1 MPIRPN
7 ARTLNATSV
16 DILNAIR
23 NNASANYQNY
33 IPVADASLESIR
45 EIGAIIMDYPALQNE
60 FLSALINRIGM
71 VLITSKMFSN
81 PLAVFKKGRLE
92 LGESIEE
99 IFVELA
105 KPFEYDPQTAENEVF
120 KRQLPDVRATFHV
133 LNYQKF
139 YKATI
144 QQNSLRQAFLSW
156 GGITDL
162 IAKITNSM
170 YSGAAYDEYQV
181 MLYLIALHVLKGN
194 MQVIT
199 VPSAT
204 AANAKT
210 IVSQIKQVS
219 NQFEFMSPNYNKARV
234 HNFSAKADQYL
245 IVNADFDAIMDV
257 EVLAAA
263 FNMDKAEFTG
273 HRVLV
278 SSFGNLDMDRLDEL
292 FADDPNYNQ
301 LTSAEM
307 TALAAIPGV
316 LVDRDFFMIFDNLYE
331 FTENYNGQ
339 GMYWN
344 YFYHVWKTLSVS
356 PFANG
361 VVFVPGTP
369 TIVSVTVTPASATV
383 SAGQKF
389 SLGVAVATT
398 NFASQEVI
406 WTLSANAPATVD
418 IYGTV
423 TINEDATSGATITV
437 TATSKVDSTKYD
449 TCTLTVA

>member
-45 EIGAIIMDYPALQNE
+45 EIGAIIMDYPTLQNE
-60 FLSALINRIGM
+60 FLNALVNRIGM

-105 KPFEYDPQTAENEVF
+105 KPFEYDPATAENQVF
-120 KRQLPDVRATFHV
+120 QRQIPDVRAAFHI

-181 MLYLIALHVLKGN
+181 TLYLIALHILRGN
-194 MQVIT
+194 MHVIT
-199 VPSAT
+199 IPAAT

-210 IVSQIKQVS
+210 IVSQIKQAS
-219 NQFEFMSPNYNKARV
+219 NQFEFMSPTYNKVGV
-234 HNFSAKADQYL
+234 HNFSAKDDQYL
-245 IVNADFDAIMDV
+245 IVGADFDAIMDV

-278 SSFGNLDMDRLDEL
+278 SSFGNLDITRLNEL
-292 FADDPNYNQ
+292 FADDPNYQQ
-301 LTSAEM
+301 LTDAEM

-356 PFANG
+356 PFANA

-369 TIVSVTVTPASATV
+369 GITSVTVTPASATV
-383 SAGQKF
+383 TAGQTF
-389 SLGVAVATT
+389 SLGVTVETT

-406 WTLSANAPATVD
+406 WSVPEGADATVD

-423 TINEDATSGATITV
+423 TISPDATSADTITV
-437 TATSKVDSTKYD
+437 TATSKEDSTKSD
-449 TCTLTVA
+449 TCVLTIA

>member
-7 ARTLNATSV
+7 AVSLTATSV

-45 EIGAIIMDYPALQNE
+45 EIGVILMDYPALQNE
-60 FLSALINRIGM
+60 FLNALVNRIGM
-71 VLITSKMFSN
+71 VLITSKMYDN
-81 PLAVFKKGRLE
+81 PLSVFKKGRLE

-99 IFVELA
+99 LFVELA
-105 KPFEYDPQTAENEVF
+105 KPFEYDPQTAETEVF
-120 KRQLPDVRATFHV
+120 KREIPDVRAAFHV

-156 GGITDL
+156 NGLTDL

-170 YSGAAYDEYQV
+170 YAGAAYDEYQV
-181 MLYLIALHVLKGN
+181 MLYLIALHILKGN
-194 MQVIT
+194 MKVIT

-210 IVSQIKQVS
+210 IASQIKQVS
-219 NQFEFMSPNYNKARV
+219 NQFEFMSPAYNKVGV
-234 HNFSAKADQYL
+234 HNYSAKNDQYL
-245 IVNADFDAIMDV
+245 IINADFDAIMDV

-278 SSFGNLDMDRLDEL
+278 SSFGNLDIDRLDEL
-292 FADDPNYNQ
+292 FADDPNYQQ

-307 TALAAIPGV
+307 AALAAVPGV
-316 LVDRDFFMIFDNLYE
+316 LIDRDFFMIFDNLYE

-361 VVFVPGTP
+361 VVFVPGVPAIT
-369 TIVSVTVTPASATV
+369 SVTVTPASATV
-383 SAGQKF
+383 TAGQKF

-398 NFASQEVI
+398 NFASQEVV
-406 WTLSANAPATVD
+406 WSVGTGEPGSVD

-423 TINEDATSGATITV
+423 TIDEDATANDTITV
-437 TATSKVDSTKYD
+437 TATSKVDSTKTD
-449 TCTLTVA
+449 SCTLTVA

>member
-45 EIGAIIMDYPALQNE
+45 EIGAIIMDYPTLQNE
-60 FLSALINRIGM
+60 FLNALVNRIGM

-105 KPFEYDPQTAENEVF
+105 KPFEYDPATAENQVF
-120 KRQLPDVRATFHV
+120 QRQIPDVRAAFHI

-181 MLYLIALHVLKGN
+181 TLYLIALHILRGN
-194 MQVIT
+194 MHVIT
-199 VPSAT
+199 IPAAT

-210 IVSQIKQVS
+210 IVSQIKQAS
-219 NQFEFMSPNYNKARV
+219 NQFEFMSPTYNKVGV
-234 HNFSAKADQYL
+234 HNFSAKDDQYL
-245 IVNADFDAIMDV
+245 IVGADFDAIMDV

-278 SSFGNLDMDRLDEL
+278 SSFGNLDITRLNEL
-292 FADDPNYNQ
+292 FADDPNYQQ
-301 LTSAEM
+301 LTDAEM

-356 PFANG
+356 P
-361 VVFVPGTP
+361 
-369 TIVSVTVTPASATV
+369 
-383 SAGQKF
+383 
-389 SLGVAVATT
+389 
-398 NFASQEVI
+398 
-406 WTLSANAPATVD
+406 
-418 IYGTV
+418 
-423 TINEDATSGATITV
+423 
-437 TATSKVDSTKYD
+437 
-449 TCTLTVA
+449 

>member
-45 EIGAIIMDYPALQNE
+45 EIGAIIMDYPTLQNE
-60 FLSALINRIGM
+60 FLNALVNRIGM

-105 KPFEYDPQTAENEVF
+105 KPFEYDPATAENQVF
-120 KRQLPDVRATFHV
+120 QRQIPDVRAAFHI

-181 MLYLIALHVLKGN
+181 TLYLIALHILRGN
-194 MQVIT
+194 MHVIT
-199 VPSAT
+199 IPAAT

-210 IVSQIKQVS
+210 IVSQIKQAS
-219 NQFEFMSPNYNKARV
+219 NQFEFMSPTYNKVGV
-234 HNFSAKADQYL
+234 HNFSAKDDQYL
-245 IVNADFDAIMDV
+245 IVGADFDAIMDV

-278 SSFGNLDMDRLDEL
+278 SSFGNLDITRLNEL
-292 FADDPNYNQ
+292 FADDPNYQQ
-301 LTSAEM
+301 LTDAEM

-356 PFANG
+356 PFANA

-369 TIVSVTVTPASATV
+369 GITSVTVTPASATV
-383 SAGQKF
+383 TAGQTF
-389 SLGVAVATT
+389 SLGVTVETT
-398 NFASQEVI
+398 NYASQEVI
-406 WTLSANAPATVD
+406 WSVPEGADATVD

-423 TINEDATSGATITV
+423 TISPDATSADTITV
-437 TATSKVDSTKYD
+437 TATSKEDSTKSD
-449 TCTLTVA
+449 TCVLTIA

>member
-7 ARTLNATSV
+7 AQTLNATTI

-33 IPVADASLESIR
+33 VPAANESLESIR
-45 EIGAIIMDYPALQNE
+45 EIGMILMDYPALLN
-60 FLSALINRIGM
+60 ALVNRIGM
-71 VLITSKMFSN
+71 VLITSKMYDN
-81 PLAVFKKGRLE
+81 PLSVFKKGRLE

-99 IFVELA
+99 LFVELA
-105 KPFEYDPQTAENEVF
+105 KPFEYDPHTAESEVF
-120 KRQLPDVRATFHV
+120 KREIPDVRAAFHV

-156 GGITDL
+156 NGITDL
-162 IAKITNSM
+162 ISKIVNSM
-170 YSGAAYDEYQV
+170 YAGASYDEYQV

-194 MQVIT
+194 MKVIT
-199 VPSAT
+199 TPSAT

-210 IVSQIKQVS
+210 IASLIKQVS
-219 NQFEFMSPNYNKARV
+219 NQFEFMSPAYNKVGV
-234 HNFSAKADQYL
+234 HNYSAKNDQYL
-245 IVNADFDAIMDV
+245 IINADFDAIMDV

-278 SSFGNLDMDRLDEL
+278 SSFGNLDSDRLDEL
-292 FADDPNYNQ
+292 FADDPNYQQ

-316 LVDRDFFMIFDNLYE
+316 LVDRDFFMIFDNLFE

-344 YFYHVWKTLSVS
+344 YFYHVWKTLSIS

-369 TIVSVTVTPASATV
+369 AITSVTVTPAAATV
-383 SAGQKF
+383 TAGQQF

-406 WTLSANAPATVD
+406 WSVGTGKPATVD

-423 TINEDATSGATITV
+423 TIDADATSADTITV
-437 TATSKVDSTKYD
+437 TATSKVDSTKSD
-449 TCTLTVA
+449 SCTLTVA